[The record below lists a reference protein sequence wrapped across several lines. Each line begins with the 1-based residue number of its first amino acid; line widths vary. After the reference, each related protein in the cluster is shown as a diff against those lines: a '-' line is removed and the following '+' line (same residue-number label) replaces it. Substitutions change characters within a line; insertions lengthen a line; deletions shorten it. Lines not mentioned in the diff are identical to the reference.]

1 MNWRWKW
8 LLHGESGETRED
20 IIRWWEERR
29 LLYNIYVG
37 SIGFLT
43 WWLVMIAG
51 SAAVKP
57 GVDFEE
63 PLAMIFG
70 PVLYGI
76 MANICY
82 TFGWILDISAFHGS
96 PRKGLFRAGFIF
108 SLVLTALPGIWAVIA
123 YLITV
128 YTGQKLD

>member
-1 MNWRWKW
+1 
-8 LLHGESGETRED
+8 
-20 IIRWWEERR
+20 
-29 LLYNIYVG
+29 
-37 SIGFLT
+37 
-43 WWLVMIAG
+43 
-51 SAAVKP
+51 
-57 GVDFEE
+57 
-63 PLAMIFG
+63 MIFG

-128 YTGQKLD
+128 CTGQKLD